1 MPGKECREQRTGYS
15 EGSEE
20 ERFLPKRKVGEGLTE
35 ELLEAEPKQ
44 ELGKWEWSQESWKEH
59 VNGLLKITRYREK
72 NVQFTILRP
81 ACQQIIKYQKL

>member
-35 ELLEAEPKQ
+35 ELLEAEPK
-44 ELGKWEWSQESWKEH
+44 
-59 VNGLLKITRYREK
+59 
-72 NVQFTILRP
+72 
-81 ACQQIIKYQKL
+81 